1 MINSLEKI
9 YSFEARDIPGE
20 ISKVTS
26 ESLGIDQIFFTPPKE
41 AIQNDLEGD
50 WKRSVITIDK
60 RNNILKLY
68 PYQVWGIE
76 PMKNRYLK
84 LRVINFEL
92 KETQLADYESG
103 DLNDFLDEV
112 LPNSFLK
119 NYNFGLGFKK
129 NYRSIVKS
137 LEDFEINE
145 LTIVYSEKTAFDI
158 SKHKVIINRIDL
170 SEICNGIDSLTKRVQ
185 RLSYN
190 LKCESVG
197 SWIVQAIN
205 GEHKSTYQNMS
216 KEITKQIGS
225 ARKFLFDG
233 ANKREQ
239 KDAMDV
245 IRRNGPKIAR
255 EQPLELYKLR
265 NEIELVSLKQ
275 LIDNYANM
283 LNVSTTEAQWQKLFE
298 QNPFILNMIFGV
310 PIMLVQGQATVGGRN
325 FRGKGDKITDFLV
338 KNAIGGNAALIEI
351 KTPSMEL
358 LKKNTYRSGVFG
370 PSDKLTSSVNQ
381 VLDQMYHFQKNIL
394 SLSSGMTGQSIETY
408 HVTGVL
414 IAGNAVN
421 TAEEQKSFDLY
432 RGNSKNVQ
440 IITFKELLEK
450 LKYLYDF
457 LNQDGAE
464 SVEENMHDS
473 SDDDLPF

>member
-1 MINSLEKI
+1 MSSNLEKP
-9 YSFEARDIPGE
+9 YSFEERDLPGEVSKE
-20 ISKVTS
+20 ISKSDDS
-26 ESLGIDQIFFTPPKE
+26 ESIFFTPPKE
-41 AIQNDLEGD
+41 AVLSDRRGD
-50 WKRSVITIDK
+50 WKRAIITIDRGNK
-60 RNNILKLY
+60 LLKLY
-68 PYQVWGIE
+68 PYQVWGVE

-84 LRVINFEL
+84 LKTINFEL
-92 KETQLADYESG
+92 KENELSDYDSI
-103 DLNDFLDEV
+103 DLYDFLDEV

-158 SKHKVIINRIDL
+158 SKHTAIINRVDL
-170 SEICNGIDSLTKRVQ
+170 NEICNGIDSLTKRVQ

-190 LKCESVG
+190 LKRESVG
-197 SWIVQAIN
+197 SWIVQSMN
-205 GEHKSTYQNMS
+205 GEHESTYQNMS

-245 IRRNGPKIAR
+245 IRRNGTKILR
-255 EQPLELYKLR
+255 EQPLELNKLR
-265 NEIELVSLKQ
+265 NEIELVSLEQ
-275 LIDNYANM
+275 LIDNYVNM

-310 PIMLVQGQATVGGRN
+310 PIMMVQGQATVGGRN
-325 FRGKGDKITDFLV
+325 FSGKGDKITDFLV

-358 LKKNTYRSGVFG
+358 LKRNTYRGGVFG

-381 VLDQMYHFQKNIL
+381 VLDQIYHFPFKT
-394 SLSSGMTGQSIETY
+394 SL
-408 HVTGVL
+408 
-414 IAGNAVN
+414 N
-421 TAEEQKSFDLY
+421 
-432 RGNSKNVQ
+432 
-440 IITFKELLEK
+440 
-450 LKYLYDF
+450 
-457 LNQDGAE
+457 
-464 SVEENMHDS
+464 
-473 SDDDLPF
+473 